1 VASGEKDCGL
11 HPVEL
16 GLIQG
21 IILPHRD
28 VQRVQVGIDV
38 PEREAVRPIWI
49 LVPTLREWGKR
60 VVSGRGRLQGPT
72 AIRPRSCHLR
82 LEYRWTRHNTAEKQ
96 REGYSTHG
104 LTKLVH
110 HGLLPE

>member
-1 VASGEKDCGL
+1 MASGKKDCGL

-49 LVPTLREWGKR
+49 LVPTLRERGKR

-72 AIRPRSCHLR
+72 AIRALR
-82 LEYRWTRHNTAEKQ
+82 LEYRWTRHKTAEEQ

-110 HGLLPE
+110 HRLLPE